1 MQYLQKLQHTAKK
14 CLLGEMKNLQR
25 VTSPAPT
32 LELVPLLTLPLSLY
46 IEILDVI
53 LFLAITCRQHNV
65 ECKLIENAHQ
75 FLSKQGSRVKPQ
87 IK

>member
-1 MQYLQKLQHTAKK
+1 MKK
-14 CLLGEMKNLQR
+14 LQR

-32 LELVPLLTLPLSLY
+32 LELVPLFILPLSLY

-53 LFLAITCRQHNV
+53 LFLAITGGQHHV
-65 ECKLIENAHQ
+65 ECKLFENAHQ
-75 FLSKQGSRVKPQ
+75 FLSRQGSRGEPQ